1 MCPYTIFKEE
11 DLITCENPKIQ
22 PVFSTLAFQPFLVVH
37 RARYQNFGLDID
49 DSGSN
54 ESLTDFVG

>member
-1 MCPYTIFKEE
+1 MT
-11 DLITCENPKIQ
+11 DQNPKIQ
-22 PVFSTLAFQPFLVVH
+22 PVFTNMASQPYLGGH
-37 RARYQNFGLDID
+37 KARYQNFEQKIN